1 MAQFL
6 ILAGEGSQEAPRSPG
21 MKASRAGFVPARS
34 EGGPSY
40 PSREELPFT
49 SGNEMLGPEVD
60 WSGVDDNFMA
70 LGLGVPPLPLWAHGE
85 PAAMPAL
92 LFFAP
97 RKPHAPN
104 GALDA
109 WSDMGG
115 IGGIATL

>member
-1 MAQFL
+1 MRAV
-6 ILAGEGSQEAPRSPG
+6 PG
-21 MKASRAGFVPARS
+21 FTLETAR
-34 EGGPSY
+34 EVEPN
-40 PSREELPFT
+40 PSRMELRFA
-49 SGNEMLGPEVD
+49 SGNEMLGAEVD
-60 WSGVDDNFMA
+60 WSGDDDNLLA

-115 IGGIATL
+115 IGGIATLPRASGPHARCTGDGMIP